1 MFHPFLSLLNIHEF
15 VCAFSVSVCL
25 LRYMCVY
32 VCVRD
37 SESLLEETCQL
48 AGGYIKQ
55 SHRLEVIMGVDLS
68 AVTNY
73 KNVLCFCACV
83 WDAEDLVAGQ

>member
-1 MFHPFLSLLNIHEF
+1 
-15 VCAFSVSVCL
+15 
-25 LRYMCVY
+25 MCVK
-32 VCVRD
+32 D

-48 AGGYIKQ
+48 AGGYIRQ
-55 SHRLEVIMGVDLS
+55 SHRLEVIRRGDLS

-73 KNVLCFCACV
+73 KNVLCVCACV